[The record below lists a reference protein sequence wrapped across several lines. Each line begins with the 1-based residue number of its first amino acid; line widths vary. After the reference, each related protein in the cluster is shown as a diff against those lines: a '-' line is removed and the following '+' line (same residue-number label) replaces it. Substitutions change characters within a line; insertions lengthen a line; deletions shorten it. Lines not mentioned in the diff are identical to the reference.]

1 MYTYLS
7 CDKTTTYS
15 KANIANDS
23 MTYLSG
29 DSGDKDVMPS
39 VVVEA
44 LSAVARHG
52 VQPAATEIHA
62 EKELTQE

>member
-1 MYTYLS
+1 
-7 CDKTTTYS
+7 
-15 KANIANDS
+15 